1 MNLSSNFLNY
11 GTLFNRN
18 FDAITITST
27 NSYIENHGTIS
38 GDSTLAVI
46 NAYGAL
52 DARGLHLLNYGTIL
66 ASGFNEASGILT
78 NSAGNYIENHGN
90 LSATNDSA
98 LEIYDGANTGF
109 GNTIVNTGTISTGSS
124 YAISISGSGRTQL
137 YNSGDILGS
146 IQIGNA
152 RLSNSGTIDGSVSI
166 NGDLVNSGDI
176 LGVVQ
181 INYSDSTTVRNS
193 GLIAGPLTLS
203 GQNAAVFNTGVVQGD
218 LSVGGLFATI
228 DLRGGTVLGNVYGT

>member
-1 MNLSSNFLNY
+1 M
-11 GTLFNRN
+11 
-18 FDAITITST
+18 
-27 NSYIENHGTIS
+27 
-38 GDSTLAVI
+38 
-46 NAYGAL
+46 
-52 DARGLHLLNYGTIL
+52 
-66 ASGFNEASGILT
+66 
-78 NSAGNYIENHGN
+78 
-90 LSATNDSA
+90 
-98 LEIYDGANTGF
+98 
-109 GNTIVNTGTISTGSS
+109 
-124 YAISISGSGRTQL
+124 
-137 YNSGDILGS
+137 GS

-181 INYSDSTTVRNS
+181 INYSDSTAVRNS